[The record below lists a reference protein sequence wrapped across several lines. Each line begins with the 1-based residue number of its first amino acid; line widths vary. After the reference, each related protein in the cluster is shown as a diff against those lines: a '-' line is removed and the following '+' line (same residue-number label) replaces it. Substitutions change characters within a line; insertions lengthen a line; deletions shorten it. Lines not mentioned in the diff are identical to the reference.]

1 MAYIPYVLVAL
12 QGGTGLRAS
21 GTIGNVLTADG
32 SGGWVSS
39 PPATSGTVTAVTG
52 TTNRISSTGGTTPQ
66 IDIDAAY
73 VGQASITTL
82 GTVTT
87 GTWSATT
94 IATTK
99 GGTGLTT
106 YTTGDLL
113 YASASN
119 VLSKL
124 AVGSDTQ
131 ILTLAGGVPTW
142 AAPATS
148 GTVTGVSGTTNRI
161 TSTGGTTPV
170 LDISASYVGQTSIV
184 TLGTITTGTWNGT
197 TIASSA
203 GGTGFTTYATGDL
216 IYASGINTLAKL
228 AAGSN
233 TNVLTLAGG
242 VPTWAALSGVVTSVS
257 GTSNRITSS
266 GGATPVIDIAATYV
280 GQTSITT
287 LGTITTGTWTATAID
302 ATHGGTNQTTWTTGD
317 LLYASGSN
325 TLAKLG
331 IGSTGNVLTVAAGV
345 PSWAAPSG
353 GGGITW
359 TNVTG
364 TSQAMAINSGYVAN
378 NAGLVTLTLPSTA
391 AVGSVIQVMGAGAGL
406 WKIAQNASQLIRF
419 GNVTTTT
426 GTGGSL
432 SAQLQFDSVQLVC
445 IVADTT
451 WSTFAPSATLS
462 YV

>member
-1 MAYIPYVLVAL
+1 MAYIPYVLLAL

-21 GTIGNVLTADG
+21 GTIGNVLTSDG

-52 TTNRISSTGGTTPQ
+52 TANRISSTGGTTPQ

-73 VGQASITTL
+73 VGQTSITTL
-82 GTVTT
+82 GTVST

-124 AVGSDTQ
+124 AAGSDTQ
-131 ILTLAGGVPTW
+131 I
-142 AAPATS
+142 
-148 GTVTGVSGTTNRI
+148 
-161 TSTGGTTPV
+161 
-170 LDISASYVGQTSIV
+170 
-184 TLGTITTGTWNGT
+184 
-197 TIASSA
+197 
-203 GGTGFTTYATGDL
+203 
-216 IYASGINTLAKL
+216 
-228 AAGSN
+228 
-233 TNVLTLAGG
+233 LTLAGG

-287 LGTITTGTWTATAID
+287 LGTVTTGTWTATAVD

-345 PSWAAPSG
+345 PSWAAPA

-364 TSQAMAINSGYVAN
+364 TSQAMAINSGYVAS
-378 NAGLVTLTLPSTA
+378 NASLVTLTLPSTA

-432 SAQLQFDSVQLVC
+432 SAQLQFDAVQLVC

-451 WSTFAPSATLS
+451 WSTFAPSATLA